1 MKRARARARAR
12 ATVIAR
18 CPSTYPGDED
28 EPPIVIESRG
38 AQGEPRPSHWQTV
51 LPLLCTRPTPVK
63 AGDLILVRLAIKL
76 SADVETPPRY
86 AIEAIV
92 SGS

>member
-1 MKRARARARAR
+1 M
-12 ATVIAR
+12 AR

-28 EPPIVIESRG
+28 EPPIVIESRGESRG

-63 AGDLILVRLAIKL
+63 AGDLILVRLAIEL

-86 AIEAIV
+86 AIEAIIN
-92 SGS
+92 GS